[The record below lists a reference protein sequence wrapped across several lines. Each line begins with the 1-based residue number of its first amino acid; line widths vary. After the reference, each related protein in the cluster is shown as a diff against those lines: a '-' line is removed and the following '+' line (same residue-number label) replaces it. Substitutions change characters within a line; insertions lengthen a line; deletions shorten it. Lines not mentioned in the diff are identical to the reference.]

1 VPAIVNAVFA
11 ATGKR
16 PREMPVDASLLK
28 QAVSASFIEVSAMI
42 HELRVYQAVP
52 GQMAKLQARFRD
64 QLPPIWE
71 KHCIHAI
78 GSWTTLIGGSSD
90 QLTYILQ
97 WESLADLETRWTAF
111 LNDSAWHKVRD
122 EGERDGPIV
131 ASISNQILTPTAFS
145 ALK

>member
-1 VPAIVNAVFA
+1 
-11 ATGKR
+11 
-16 PREMPVDASLLK
+16 
-28 QAVSASFIEVSAMI
+28 MI
-42 HELRVYQAVP
+42 YELRVYQALP

-64 QLPPIWE
+64 QLPPIWK
-71 KHCIHAI
+71 KHGIHAI
-78 GSWTTLIGGSSD
+78 GFWTTLVGESSN

-131 ASISNQILTPTAFS
+131 ASINNQILAPTAFS

>member
-1 VPAIVNAVFA
+1 MSCGCIRLF
-11 ATGKR
+11 
-16 PREMPVDASLLK
+16 
-28 QAVSASFIEVSAMI
+28 QAKWQSCRLGLGTSF
-42 HELRVYQAVP
+42 
-52 GQMAKLQARFRD
+52 
-64 QLPPIWE
+64 PPSVGE
-71 KHCIHAI
+71 
-78 GSWTTLIGGSSD
+78 SSN

>member
-1 VPAIVNAVFA
+1 
-11 ATGKR
+11 
-16 PREMPVDASLLK
+16 
-28 QAVSASFIEVSAMI
+28 MI
-42 HELRVYQAVP
+42 YELRVYQALP

-71 KHCIHAI
+71 KHGIHAI
-78 GSWTTLIGGSSD
+78 GFWTTLVGESSN

-145 ALK
+145 VEIDRRNSRSRNVDSMNSNVFVDMAGFDFWDR